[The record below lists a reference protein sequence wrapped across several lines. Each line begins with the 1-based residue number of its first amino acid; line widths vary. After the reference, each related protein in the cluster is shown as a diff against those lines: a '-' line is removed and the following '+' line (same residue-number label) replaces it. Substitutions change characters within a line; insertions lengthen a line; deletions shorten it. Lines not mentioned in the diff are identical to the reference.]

1 MVTGSTSGFISPPL
15 NSNGTYPNQLFC
27 HWKLIQWHWTSNHGT
42 LKLTLDQ
49 LNLENG
55 GCHDSLTYVRGQDL
69 ESGKLLKRLC
79 GTELDESP
87 TVVLSPG
94 HEVTHVV
101 FKSDYSINNRGFNV
115 SYQVKA
121 DSEYCICKK
130 LSNSNF

>member
-1 MVTGSTSGFISPPL
+1 MRG
-15 NSNGTYPNQLFC
+15 NERRKNQIFR
-27 HWKLIQWHWTSNHGT
+27 
-42 LKLTLDQ
+42 TLDQ

-55 GCHDSLTYVRGQDL
+55 GCHDSLTYVQGQDL
-69 ESGKLLKRLC
+69 ESGKMLKRLC

-115 SYQVKA
+115 SYQV
-121 DSEYCICKK
+121 I
-130 LSNSNF
+130 SNGLWSYVFRGLLLGKTS